1 MSQQPLCFT
10 LFFITVLTLFFITDL
25 TMLNTDEDFQDQHE
39 TNRATKKNKNP
50 EKACGKLTDTR
61 RTAAIM
67 SSS

>member
-1 MSQQPLCFT
+1 
-10 LFFITVLTLFFITDL
+10 
-25 TMLNTDEDFQDQHE
+25 MLNTDEDFQDQHE